1 MNKIKNTIYESSI
14 YILML
19 MGVSLLVTFFLFY
32 LHISISFINF
42 ILSIVITT
50 IVYYLLRKK
59 LKVTDFKKSIIVSI
73 LILFISI
80 LISGFIFDR
89 SSDGNTYHKDA
100 VSSLKNGWNPV
111 YESSEKFT
119 KKYYKNTGYNMEVYS
134 IWKDHYSKANWVLEA
149 NIYSLTNNIES
160 AKAINLLFMYILFL
174 YFIIVFST

>member
-80 LISGFIFDR
+80 LI
-89 SSDGNTYHKDA
+89 
-100 VSSLKNGWNPV
+100 
-111 YESSEKFT
+111 
-119 KKYYKNTGYNMEVYS
+119 
-134 IWKDHYSKANWVLEA
+134 
-149 NIYSLTNNIES
+149 
-160 AKAINLLFMYILFL
+160 
-174 YFIIVFST
+174 